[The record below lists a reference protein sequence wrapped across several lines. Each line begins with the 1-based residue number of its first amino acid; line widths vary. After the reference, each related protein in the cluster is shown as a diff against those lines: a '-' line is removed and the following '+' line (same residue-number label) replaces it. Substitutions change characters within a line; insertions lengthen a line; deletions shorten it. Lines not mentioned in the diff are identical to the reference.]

1 MDMARR
7 MGSMCVFLNR
17 KEKRVRERV
26 RERDGFVGMKKKR
39 KEMRDLI
46 NIYICTKFLAGK
58 QDSSLLCTCSD
69 EIGFVTANV
78 TKNTTLVST
87 TTFVSAT
94 TSFHCYFSHSATKLV
109 SSLIV

>member
-46 NIYICTKFLAGK
+46 NIYIYIYV
-58 QDSSLLCTCSD
+58 Q
-69 EIGFVTANV
+69 
-78 TKNTTLVST
+78 
-87 TTFVSAT
+87 
-94 TSFHCYFSHSATKLV
+94 SF
-109 SSLIV
+109 